1 MGFFSDLFF
10 GSSSSLSSNSNQNK
24 KKNDNFYAGPF
35 DNDYDNYYGALH
47 DEAIEVLYCSISMCV
62 VYIVETKFSGKGL
75 SFPVRSMHSRSLCF
89 QPLFLRVRL
98 PAESYLL

>member
-1 MGFFSDLFF
+1 MVFFSDLFF

-47 DEAIEVLYCSISMCV
+47 DEAMAGDSSAIREMEEEFGEDWEGEY
-62 VYIVETKFSGKGL
+62 
-75 SFPVRSMHSRSLCF
+75 
-89 QPLFLRVRL
+89 
-98 PAESYLL
+98 